1 MSNSS
6 NSGASI
12 GFSGHFTMTKYKALK
27 DEQGN
32 FLFDEQGNHVLGEAE
47 QVADFPNLILD
58 SGLDK
63 MGTGKAIEGCAVGSG
78 GSTPVVTQTALDA
91 VVGVTTTTQV
101 HGEGTSNYTTEPYY
115 SSYYRTYRFNAGQAT
130 GNLSEI
136 GIGWGIDTTQK
147 TITGLWSR
155 ALIKDVNGNPTT
167 ITLLSDEVLDV
178 KYTIQLIV
186 PQNDVTGICKIGGED
201 YNFIVR
207 PFNITVRE
215 LPTNPR
221 GWNLVTFIGNYAGN
235 FFQQFTDGAVLYVTK
250 ENLISKLS
258 ITYPNGI
265 VTAGSNATFRPYQS
279 RSFQKILDSNISLNE
294 GNVVGGIR
302 TLILSLYG
310 FKYQIQFS
318 RVADGAAIPKDAT
331 KVLNIPFIISWGRAN
346 AIQ

>member
-12 GFSGHFTMTKYKALK
+12 GFAGHFTMTKYKALK

-32 FLFDEQGNHVLGEAE
+32 FLFDEQGNHILGEAE

-63 MGTGKAIEGCAVGSG
+63 MGTGNAIEGCAVGSG
-78 GSTPVVTQTALDA
+78 GSTPVITQTALDA
-91 VVGVTTTTQV
+91 VVGVTTTIQAQ
-101 HGEGTSNYTTEPYY
+101 GEGESNYITEPYY
-115 SSYYRTYRFNAGQAT
+115 SSYQRTYRFNAGQAT

-136 GIGWGIDTTQK
+136 GIGWGINTSNK
-147 TITGLWSR
+147 TVAGLWSR

-178 KYTIQLIV
+178 KYTVQLIV
-186 PQNDVTGICKIGGED
+186 PQNDVTGVCKIGGED

-207 PFNITVRE
+207 PFNITVRDT
-215 LPTNPR
+215 PVNPR
-221 GWNLVTFIGNYAGN
+221 GWNLAMLIGNYAGS
-235 FFQQFTDGAVLYVTK
+235 FFQQFQSGAVLYASK

-258 ITYPNGI
+258 TESPNGI
-265 VTAGSNATFRPYQS
+265 VAAGSNATYRPYQS

-318 RVADGAAIPKDAT
+318 RVSDGAAIPKDAT

-346 AIQ
+346 VTQ